1 MQTCCVVQRVLLAF
15 QPLSLATT
23 EPLVNIQNLFDN
35 TAPPATG
42 ERFETLLH
50 HHNLV
55 IERISSSSDI
65 PLTQYVQTQDEWVL
79 LVQGTADIEIDG
91 QTKPFKSG
99 DYVFLPAN
107 TPHCVK
113 RVSEGAL
120 WLAVHLHP

>member
-1 MQTCCVVQRVLLAF
+1 
-15 QPLSLATT
+15 
-23 EPLVNIQNLFDN
+23 VNIQNLFDN

-50 HHNLV
+50 HRNLV
-55 IERISSSSDI
+55 IEQISSSSDI

-79 LVQGTADIEIDG
+79 LVQGAADIEIDG
-91 QTKPFKSG
+91 QSKPLKSG

>member
-1 MQTCCVVQRVLLAF
+1 
-15 QPLSLATT
+15 
-23 EPLVNIQNLFDN
+23 VNIQNLFDN

-50 HHNLV
+50 HRNLV
-55 IERISSSSDI
+55 IERISSSSEI
-65 PLTQYVQTQDEWVL
+65 SLAQYVQTQDEWVL

-91 QTKPFKSG
+91 HTKPLKSG

-120 WLAVHLHP
+120 WLGVHLHP